1 MAARKLT
8 LSVDERVIAAAKTYA
23 QEQGTSVSRLVE
35 GFLRTVSAPPVGEV
49 TTPVLDRLRGS
60 MNVIDPAQYGD
71 HLADKY
77 L

>member
-35 GFLRTVSAPPVGEV
+35 GFLRTVSAPQAGEA

-60 MNVIDPAQYGD
+60 MKAIDPAEYRD